1 MATNL
6 NQILADVAALVVTD
20 GTLTPTVYYGA
31 TMRNSWEKAQLP
43 IRILQPVNFGV
54 NSAKSQTLRPT
65 FAMTVVWSIQ
75 DICLLR
81 PAGMGQGLPD
91 ITVNLGNY
99 LSNYIDAVRT
109 LGALHYTRENV
120 RGTIEMLEYPAA
132 SGRFYDAVVI
142 TIDFL
147 DIIQ

>member
-20 GTLTPTVYYGA
+20 GALTPTVYYGA
-31 TMRNSWEKAQLP
+31 TMRNSWEKANLP

-91 ITVNLGNY
+91 ITVNLANY
-99 LSNYIDAVRT
+99 LSNYIDAVRA
-109 LGALHYTRENV
+109 LGSQTYTRENV

-142 TIDFL
+142 TMDFL

>member
-6 NQILADVAALVVTD
+6 NTILADVAALAVTD
-20 GTLTPTVYYGA
+20 GTLTPPVYYGA
-31 TMRNSWEKAQLP
+31 TIRNSWEKANLP

-54 NSAKSQTLRPT
+54 NEAKSQTLRPS
-65 FAMTVVWSIQ
+65 FVMTVVWTIQ

-91 ITVNLGNY
+91 ITVNLTNY
-99 LSNYIDAVRT
+99 LGNYIDAVRT
-109 LGALHYTRENV
+109 LGSSQYTRQNV

-132 SGRFYDAVVI
+132 SGRFYDSVVI
-142 TIDFL
+142 TMDFL

>member
-6 NQILADVAALVVTD
+6 NQILADVAALAVSD
-20 GTLTPTVYYGA
+20 GTTTPPVYYGA
-31 TMRNSWEKAQLP
+31 TIRNTWEKANLP
-43 IRILQPVNFGV
+43 IRVLQPVNFGV
-54 NSAKSQTLRPT
+54 NSVKSQTLRPA
-65 FAMTVVWSIQ
+65 FAMTVIWTIQ

-81 PAGMGQGLPD
+81 PAGMGRGLPD

-109 LGALHYTRENV
+109 MGASHYSRENV

-142 TIDFL
+142 TMDFL
-147 DIIQ
+147 DIVQ

>member
-1 MATNL
+1 
-6 NQILADVAALVVTD
+6 
-20 GTLTPTVYYGA
+20 
-31 TMRNSWEKAQLP
+31 
-43 IRILQPVNFGV
+43 
-54 NSAKSQTLRPT
+54 
-65 FAMTVVWSIQ
+65 
-75 DICLLR
+75 
-81 PAGMGQGLPD
+81 MGQGLPD

-109 LGALHYTRENV
+109 LGASYYTRENV

-142 TIDFL
+142 TMDFL